1 MRTGKIL
8 IISAIAL
15 LALYGIMIN
24 GCSTDPIKSV
34 KNDPEKMDIMM
45 NHIANDDAFREK
57 MVERMTTKGDKQKF
71 AEKLCMDDDFNKT
84 LLSKI
89 LEKSAGETD
98 IIQRVANRKELITKA
113 IERSLQMP
121 ELRETILDA
130 ILANAEM
137 VEYLKT
143 SEKLKTALESESPE
157 KPADTPAE

>member
-8 IISAIAL
+8 IISAIVL
-15 LALYGIMIN
+15 LALYGITVN
-24 GCSTDPIKSV
+24 GCATDPIKSV

-57 MVERMTTKGDKQKF
+57 MVERMTTKGDKQKL
-71 AEKLCMDDDFNKT
+71 AEKLCADNDFNKT

-89 LEKSAGETD
+89 MEKSEGETD
-98 IIQRVANRKELITKA
+98 VIQRVANRKELISKA
-113 IERSLQMP
+113 IERAMQMP
-121 ELRETILDA
+121 ELRETVLDA

-143 SEKLKTALESESPE
+143 SEKLKTALESKSPE
-157 KPADTPAE
+157 KPAGK